1 MRSITAPVEM
11 LSSLITSSPSSVPL
25 SVASSIATP
34 DTGDIIDDMREETNE
49 RTLKFHRLELTEDL
63 CLERS
68 WSVAGVAWS
77 ATPRP

>member
-34 DTGDIIDDMREETNE
+34 DTGDIIDDMRDEQIIE
-49 RTLKFHRLELTEDL
+49 H
-63 CLERS
+63 
-68 WSVAGVAWS
+68 
-77 ATPRP
+77 